1 MKKLFLAFA
10 TLFSLTTNA
19 QITSTKGGDIEFG
32 EKKIVNTEKYDG
44 SAATRAKLRMININ
58 NDTLILVNFNKDF
71 DSDWMRFNFKKLGK
85 IIEVNTSEVLHGLNY
100 QKNLGSFM
108 VKNNLID
115 TAGNINET
123 AFATFAAKYAENL
136 TEKYHALNEGNRLM
150 ATTKFDFTCE
160 DNKIFVNGKHV
171 GFIILPEDLQVSFK
185 NVQLLDVNNKLLA
198 SGDIASLYGSYL
210 KTHDKKVVAVRP
222 PLRVVNCPDKRSAA
236 IGLVTEMFRNG
247 YYRG

>member
-1 MKKLFLAFA
+1 MKKLFLAFV
-10 TLFSLTTNA
+10 TLFYLTTNA

-44 SAATRAKLRMININ
+44 SAATRAKMRMININ

-100 QKNLGSFM
+100 QKNLGSFI
-108 VKNNLID
+108 VKNNLVD
-115 TAGNINET
+115 TAGNINDT
-123 AFATFAAKYAENL
+123 AFATFAAKYTENL
-136 TEKYHALNEGNRLM
+136 TEKYRVLNEGNRLM
-150 ATTKFDFTCE
+150 AATKFDFTCE

-171 GFIILPEDLQVSFK
+171 GFAILPENQQVVFK
-185 NVQLLDVNNKLLA
+185 NVQFLDVNNNLIA
-198 SGDIASLYGSYL
+198 SGDLADIYGSFL
-210 KTHDKKVVAVRP
+210 TTFDKKRVPVRP
-222 PLRVVNCPDKRSAA
+222 PLRTTSCADERGAA
-236 IGLVTEMFRNG
+236 IGLLTEMFRNG